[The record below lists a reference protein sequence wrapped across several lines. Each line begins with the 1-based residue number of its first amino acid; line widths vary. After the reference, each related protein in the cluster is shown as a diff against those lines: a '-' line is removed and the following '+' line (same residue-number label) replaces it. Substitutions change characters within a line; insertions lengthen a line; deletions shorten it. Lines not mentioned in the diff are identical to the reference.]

1 IIPLGFVARDDVR
14 GRGHSGRIDLPH
26 LIGVGEKVAE
36 LLCKEIQLRGL
47 ELEIR
52 EGGDRLDFF
61 SCECCR
67 HDKFYNVRMATIRPA
82 AVAGS
87 WYPGSAQGLAAAGDR
102 YLARATR
109 EVPGDLVALIAP
121 HAGLK
126 YSGPVAAHAYRLLRH
141 RRFDVVILVGPS
153 HFVGFGGV
161 AVVRAGGFEAPFG
174 VAPIDADVAEAT
186 APPPP
191 AVPDP

>member
-1 IIPLGFVARDDVR
+1 RATGRDCDRSRRRARARAPRSPCETRAPPRRRRRCASAFPGTPRPQIASPRESRREGRERWRGSSDDSWHLEKARVNRCVRRVGQDVAAIETRRLFIIPLGFVARDDVR

-87 WYPGSAQGLAAAGDR
+87 WY
-102 YLARATR
+102 
-109 EVPGDLVALIAP
+109 
-121 HAGLK
+121 
-126 YSGPVAAHAYRLLRH
+126 
-141 RRFDVVILVGPS
+141 
-153 HFVGFGGV
+153 
-161 AVVRAGGFEAPFG
+161 
-174 VAPIDADVAEAT
+174 
-186 APPPP
+186 
-191 AVPDP
+191 